1 MTPVGQNQKP
11 QRTPRAVA
19 HGDRTSRR
27 HSRSLPEWRSRPSPS
42 SSASRPR
49 SAARYCGHTW
59 RRGGPRPAA
68 ARSRPAPS
76 GERGAVKSG
85 SEAWVGRRGRPRRVH
100 PDTRSAPP
108 SPTQR
113 PDPGALAR
121 PLTAR
126 SALPCPEPSSVPG
139 AGHRPAPS
147 VPPRNPLQSRLPSPT
162 RTSRPRL
169 LSMRSP
175 ENPWRRASDTR
186 GRGQASLARRGPR
199 VPDLGLEGPG
209 TARG

>member
-85 SEAWVGRRGRPRRVH
+85 SEAWVGRRGRHGGSTLTLAPRPPR
-100 PDTRSAPP
+100 PP
-108 SPTQR
+108 SVRTQG
-113 PDPGALAR
+113 PSHAHSQPAR
-121 PLTAR
+121 PCPAR
-126 SALPCPEPSSVPG
+126 NQALSLG

-169 LSMRSP
+169 LSMRGP